1 MKLLP
6 IDQFTIQE
14 GYNDLLRTP
23 KEVAAN
29 SKDVEKFMAAAN
41 DDPAQFPIQ
50 FVKDGKNKFVRNHA
64 SFLAAK
70 TRGWKEIYAV
80 ELPHALGSLDD
91 FKHLITSNIGGHKP
105 DRVRQGHVYK
115 AMLEGEPAGPDEV
128 AAAKVG
134 EEPAMKRA
142 PMTLKEIAD
151 AMGGIITQEGI
162 RLNVL
167 LAESSPEIAELLEAG
182 EVSGGV
188 VIDAKKLAKDDD
200 TKVLRIVKACIK
212 NAKDDDRA
220 KATGKDFD
228 AVKEQFKP
236 ATKLIADGKKDKE
249 DKAPEEDQG
258 EDVLGLPAGGQ
269 AEAPEREEEAP
280 EPQLFPQATAI
291 LTEGNKKHKTLI
303 GALTTYLTDDE
314 ALAKIDVTMT
324 LNPDEAERLAEELV
338 KIVANAAEVF

>member
-29 SKDVEKFMAAAN
+29 SKDVEKFMAAAG

-50 FVKDGKNKFVRNHA
+50 FVKDGKNKYVRNHA

-70 TRGWKEIYAV
+70 SRGWKEIYAV

-91 FKHLITSNIGGHKP
+91 FKHLITSNTGGHKP
-105 DRVRQGHVYK
+105 SRVAQGNVYK

-128 AAAKVG
+128 AACPVG
-134 EEPAMKRA
+134 ETPKMKRE
-142 PMTLKEIAD
+142 PMNLKEIAE

-162 RLNVL
+162 RLNML

-188 VIDAKKLAKDDD
+188 VIDAKKLAKDDG
-200 TKVLRIVKACIK
+200 TKALRIVKACIK
-212 NAKDDDRA
+212 HAKDDERA

-228 AVKEQFKP
+228 AVKDQFKP
-236 ATKLIADGKKDKE
+236 VTKLVADGEKPKDE
-249 DKAPEEDQG
+249 KAPEDDKGDDAPET
-258 EDVLGLPAGGQ
+258 LPGGQ
-269 AEAPEREEEAP
+269 DEAPEREEGP
-280 EPQLFPQATAI
+280 SVDLFKGATEVLKDGSKKNKTARGMLI
-291 LTEGNKKHKTLI
+291 TWLLDTEGLEKLGI
-303 GALTTYLTDDE
+303 SACFTDEE
-314 ALAKIDVTMT
+314 ADIA
-324 LNPDEAERLAEELV
+324 AEEII